1 MAKAFD
7 KDRTTSYQEVKINR
21 NNEKYHSNIA
31 KPKTEERRIKIFDFG
46 IEWFLFMKFSM
57 IVAIFLF

>member
-31 KPKTEERRIKIFDFG
+31 KPKTKERRIKIFDFG
-46 IEWFLFMKFSM
+46 IE
-57 IVAIFLF
+57 